1 MPSKNIKDFP
11 KISNIDLNNDTVL
24 VVQNGDLKNLNKIV
38 SKIKGG
44 ANITVTASNGLDVNG
59 YGAGDIIIDS
69 TASNGATGPIGPTG
83 PQGATGFGSAGPTGA
98 TGATGP
104 IGPTGPQGSSG
115 IAGPTGPSVG
125 PNYIGPTGP
134 TGATGPSGPTG
145 SSGLVGSR
153 GSTGAT
159 GLDGPSGATGPAG
172 PAGTATEGVQ
182 SINSLVLIGSGL
194 CYANSYISGT
204 SLLVSNSGVTNLS
217 VANCNNN
224 LQVFNYAGVNA
235 GSIGVYE
242 NYPLDFVTN
251 NLSRLRINSDGT
263 IQTTGRVL
271 IGSSSFTGFQDGKL
285 VVLDSSYDNITL
297 TSTLNN
303 ITSKGGVVKG
313 ARYTNTNTTFNAL
326 GAWDNNSDRIV
337 EIGGGGWGSPDATR
351 INFYVGPY
359 NENPN
364 SAGTNSIMSIQKNG
378 LINMTGNLFIG
389 QSGTYNY
396 NPFNNYLQ
404 IESSGIVGSS
414 LYNSKDKVALINRI
428 INNSSYLGNET
439 PNDLYLVTSGAAR
452 LTISSAGEI
461 SSTGRFGIGTFDIG
475 SVTKGKL
482 IVRDGSNNN
491 IVLTS
496 TSTDNSS
503 KGGVIKGAR
512 YTNSTHPFSAFGVYD
527 TSGQRLVQIGGGGWS
542 APDATDIE
550 FYTGPNVENPNSA
563 GSTPAMKLNAQG
575 MLIVTGRASFG
586 TTPGGVTSPDYNLL
600 LHNSG
605 VTSSLHYNSANA
617 VGLISSAYS
626 SYGYLG
632 TSTNH
637 DFYLV
642 SSANQDNRLKVSTGG
657 EISSTGRFGI
667 GNWDFNSV
675 TKGKLIVQD
684 TAWNNIVLTSN
695 PTDGVAKGGVIKGAR
710 YTNSTYPF
718 NGLGV
723 YDTSSQRLVRIGG
736 GGWGSPDATD
746 IEFYTG
752 PNTETN
758 DSAGSTPA
766 MKLNAQGMLIAT
778 GRVSFG
784 TAGYTSTNYNLLLHN
799 SGVTSSLHY
808 NSANAVGLISSA
820 YSSYGYLGTSTN
832 HDFYLVSSAN
842 QDNRLK
848 VSTGGEISSTGRF
861 GIGNWDFNS
870 VTKGK
875 LIVQDTAWNNIVLTS
890 NPTDGVAKGGV
901 IKGARSTNASIS
913 FNGLGV
919 YDDGTQ
925 RFVQMGGGGWS
936 NGPDATA
943 AEIFAGDYNE
953 NTNSAGTSPILRVNR
968 QKNVTISNT
977 TNNDASSLAIITGGL
992 RVIFRDTNTAFPT
1005 YKNIVL
1011 SSSTTDNSNKVMTI
1025 GCGRYANTASPFSAF
1040 AAYEVL
1046 LPGGGSV
1053 PTRVSEVG
1061 GSNYSSSPDSNMID
1075 FITAVSGSNGG
1086 LRRMRLTDTGVLLIG
1101 YANLQNS
1108 KSVLQV
1114 NGTIGS
1120 LSTSLVSTSD
1130 IKYKENILPFS
1141 GGLNIV
1147 NNLYPK
1153 SFTWKKNQGLL
1164 TGWNPIK
1171 NEVEILREP
1180 LNFSEGVEVG
1190 FIAQDVK
1197 SIFSNENWYSS
1208 IIKEDQKEPVYDYN
1222 GNLVAPQ
1229 EKVLNMAQGNL
1240 ISILTSA
1247 IKELSLEVDTLK
1259 NRLTYLESGIY

>member
-642 SSANQDNRLKVSTGG
+642 SSV
-657 EISSTGRFGI
+657 
-667 GNWDFNSV
+667 
-675 TKGKLIVQD
+675 
-684 TAWNNIVLTSN
+684 
-695 PTDGVAKGGVIKGAR
+695 
-710 YTNSTYPF
+710 
-718 NGLGV
+718 
-723 YDTSSQRLVRIGG
+723 
-736 GGWGSPDATD
+736 
-746 IEFYTG
+746 
-752 PNTETN
+752 
-758 DSAGSTPA
+758 
-766 MKLNAQGMLIAT
+766 
-778 GRVSFG
+778 
-784 TAGYTSTNYNLLLHN
+784 
-799 SGVTSSLHY
+799 
-808 NSANAVGLISSA
+808 
-820 YSSYGYLGTSTN
+820 
-832 HDFYLVSSAN
+832 N